1 MCFEA
6 EVLGRAH
13 DLQAV
18 ATSSY
23 AGPVARPLMQDPHAS
38 VHFMKP
44 LQTLVGAYSP
54 FALRYMQDKCQCSVE
69 DLQARARDRDA
80 YESGARALPLQ
91 ASPWSVK
98 RRDVVDADTGIS
110 SRVISV
116 PGLIASDEAY
126 PTKRDFYEKWRSD
139 LSEIG
144 AGSLGADASSSSAAG
159 NWRCGFLEQLLKL
172 NDLQGRWTSSC
183 AALH

>member
-13 DLQAV
+13 DSGCIWGRIWGPRLAAGPRLLHPQPPPPSGALSTSATPAGVPAV
-18 ATSSY
+18 AT
-23 AGPVARPLMQDPHAS
+23 PLIQDPHAS

-54 FALRYMQDKCQCSVE
+54 FALRHMQDKCQRSVE

-80 YESGARALPLQ
+80 YESGARGLPLQ

-110 SRVISV
+110 S
-116 PGLIASDEAY
+116 
-126 PTKRDFYEKWRSD
+126 
-139 LSEIG
+139 
-144 AGSLGADASSSSAAG
+144 
-159 NWRCGFLEQLLKL
+159 
-172 NDLQGRWTSSC
+172 
-183 AALH
+183 